1 MRNIINI
8 LTMPYFWIGFIS
20 LIFQYPIYKIIS
32 KKTKIKFFF
41 RFNLSSFLSCLSF
54 YLLWFLGFTIWYI
67 QQDNSPMPVSEYGFA
82 YGMAI
87 IVPLMLIP
95 WVWIFYTVLT
105 NVVILIYRKYKK
117 IRANKKPLG

>member
-1 MRNIINI
+1 
-8 LTMPYFWIGFIS
+8 MPYFGMSFIS

-32 KKTKIKFFF
+32 KKTKITFFF
-41 RFNLSSFLSCLSF
+41 RFNLSSFLSCLLF
-54 YLLWFLGFTIWYI
+54 YLLWFLGFTVWYI

-87 IVPLMLIP
+87 IVPLIFIP

-105 NVVILIYRKYKK
+105 NVVTLIYRQYKK
-117 IRANKKPLG
+117 I